1 VVKACGWNEE
11 MRDQMSQT
19 AAMSQS
25 PSVRVLIVCLGN
37 ICRSPI
43 GEAVL
48 KDVAAKRG
56 IEIYVD
62 SAGTSNYHAGDLP
75 DER

>member
-1 VVKACGWNEE
+1 
-11 MRDQMSQT
+11 MSE
-19 AAMSQS
+19 SS
-25 PSVRVLIVCLGN
+25 PSISVLIVCLGN

-62 SAGTSNYHAGDLP
+62 SAGTSNYHVGDKP

>member
-1 VVKACGWNEE
+1 
-11 MRDQMSQT
+11 MRYKRGSNSLINQ
-19 AAMSQS
+19 AIMSQS
-25 PSVRVLIVCLGN
+25 PPLRVLIVCLGN

-43 GEAVL
+43 GEGVL

-62 SAGTSNYHAGDLP
+62 SAGTSSYHIGEQP
-75 DER
+75 DGR